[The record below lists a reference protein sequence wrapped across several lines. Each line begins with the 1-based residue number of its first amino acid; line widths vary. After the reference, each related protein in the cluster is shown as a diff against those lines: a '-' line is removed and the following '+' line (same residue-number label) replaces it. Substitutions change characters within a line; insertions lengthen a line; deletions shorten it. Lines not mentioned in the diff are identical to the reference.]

1 MNKSIA
7 ILLSLIIS
15 LSLSDLQ
22 AQSKNPTS
30 KGSGNT
36 TTIKKKGKKP
46 VEEKPAIQTVE
57 LPYNSN
63 DALFAI
69 NLQPDL
75 VYGPTSAPSG
85 AGRLLEIQ
93 ADGKHPNLFE
103 REHNSVWYKFVVPY
117 NGLLEFNI
125 TPTDPKDD
133 YDFLVYKYTD
143 KYFSNNIIQNIVLP
157 VTYNLCAFDTMSKT
171 GEIGMKH
178 DADLKQISAN
188 DMGSYVTSLNVYKGE
203 IYYIVLDCKGSK
215 CSGHSIRAE
224 VLLGESVE
232 PLVMF
237 YDTETK
243 KRMEVE
249 LTILEVDANN
259 RAIISQPDFKG
270 GRIKFVPSSKYTIY
284 ARKKGY
290 FSLHKENFGKEVFMQ
305 DTILRFA
312 MNKAEKGTKFQINDI
327 YFEDGLSQLLPESD
341 TTLNDYVLMFTNHPQ
356 ITFRIKGNIPTYGA
370 NPDEDMKVSLDRA
383 LSVKEYFVSHGIS
396 EERITIAGMTPS
408 DIKKASNATY
418 REKNLIPKIEIL
430 ITSNPEIE
438 PTKPTRPSKRR

>member
-1 MNKSIA
+1 MNKSIT
-7 ILLSLIIS
+7 ILLSLVIL
-15 LSLSDLQ
+15 LSFSNLQ
-22 AQSKNPTS
+22 AQSKSTTH
-30 KGSGNT
+30 KGKSNT
-36 TTIKKKGKKP
+36 TTVKKKGKKTVDETP
-46 VEEKPAIQTVE
+46 TTQTVA

-69 NLQPDL
+69 NLQPDV

-117 NGLLEFNI
+117 NGLLEFTV

-133 YDFLVYKYTD
+133 YDFMVYKYTD
-143 KYFSNNIIQNIVLP
+143 QYFSNNIIQNIVLP
-157 VTYNLCAFDTMSKT
+157 VTYNLCAIDTMSKN

-178 DADLKQISAN
+178 DAELKQIAAN
-188 DMGSYVTSLNVYKGE
+188 GMGSFVSSLNVYKGE
-203 IYYIVLDCKGSK
+203 VYYIVLDCKNSK

-224 VLLGESVE
+224 VLLGESVN

-237 YDTETK
+237 YDTETR

-249 LTILEVDANN
+249 LTVLEVGANN
-259 RAIISQPDFKG
+259 RAIVSQTDFKG
-270 GRIKFVPSSKYTIY
+270 GRIKFVPTSQYTIY

-290 FSLHKENFGKEVFMQ
+290 FSIHKENFGKEVFMQ

-312 MNKAEKGTKFQINDI
+312 MNKANKGTIFQINEI
-327 YFEDGLSQLLPESD
+327 YFEDGLSKLLPESD
-341 TTLNDYVLMFTNHPQ
+341 TTLNEYVLMFTNHPQ
-356 ITFRIKGNIPTYGA
+356 ITFRIKGFIPTYGA

-383 LSVKEYFVSHGIS
+383 LSVKEFFVSHGIS

-408 DIKKASNATY
+408 DIKKASSATY

-438 PTKPTRPSKRR
+438 TAPPSKPSKKR

>member
-1 MNKSIA
+1 MKKQ
-7 ILLSLIIS
+7 ILIILSLFIA
-15 LSLSDLQ
+15 LCTCDLH
-22 AQSKNPTS
+22 AQSKSTNS
-30 KGSGNT
+30 KGKGKT
-36 TTIKKKGKKP
+36 TTVKKTGAKP
-46 VEEKPAIQTVE
+46 KEEKPAIQTVE

-69 NLQPDL
+69 NLKPD
-75 VYGPTSAPSG
+75 VAYGPTSAPSG

-93 ADGKHPNLFE
+93 ADGKNPNMFE

-117 NGLLEFNI
+117 NGMLEFVI

-133 YDFLVYKYTD
+133 YDFMIYKYTD
-143 KYFSNNIIQNIVLP
+143 PYFSNNVIQNIVKP
-157 VTYNLCAFDTMSKT
+157 VTYNLCAIDTMSKN

-178 DADLKQISAN
+178 DAEQKSIKAN
-188 DMGSYVTSLNVYKGE
+188 EMGSFVSSINVYRDE

-215 CSGHSIRAE
+215 CSGHTIRAE
-224 VLLGESVE
+224 VLLGESIE

-237 YDTETK
+237 YDAETK

-249 LTILEVDANN
+249 LTVLEVDANN
-259 RAIISQPDFKG
+259 RAIVDQPSFKG
-270 GRIKFVPSSKYTIY
+270 GRIKFVPKSKYTMY

-290 FSLHKENFGKEVFMQ
+290 FSLHKENFGKEIFMQ

-312 MNKAEKGTKFQINDI
+312 MNKAERGTKFPINDI
-327 YFEDGLSQLLPESD
+327 YFEDGLSKLLPESD
-341 TTLNDYVLMFTNHPQ
+341 TTLNNYVLMFTNHPQ
-356 ITFRIKGNIPTYGA
+356 ITFRIKGYVPTYGA
-370 NPDEDMKVSLDRA
+370 NPDEDMKVSLARA

-396 EERITIAGMTPS
+396 EDRITIAGMSPT
-408 DIKKASNATY
+408 DIKKASSAAY

-438 PTKPTRPSKRR
+438 PAAQTKPSKRR